1 MRQSIR
7 KGRTIKTAAELP
19 ASAAYYN
26 EMTENLN
33 AVKYYEFTR
42 FYDKDFKVIEDA
54 QISYS
59 AVLKGLSRIAEEQQK
74 DTDAFL
80 SAYKLEDLYNGF
92 YKVIETE
99 GTLKGLS
106 SACNS
111 LVKGRKF

>member
-7 KGRTIKTAAELP
+7 KGRIIKTAAELP
-19 ASAAYYN
+19 ANAAYYN
-26 EMTENLN
+26 EMTENIN

-42 FYDKDFKVIEDA
+42 LYDQDFKAIEDA
-54 QISYS
+54 QIAYS
-59 AVLKGLSRIAEEQQK
+59 AILEGLPRIAEAQQK

-80 SAYKLEDLYNGF
+80 SAYKLEDLHNGF

-99 GTLKGLS
+99 GTLKGLI

-111 LVKGRKF
+111 LVKGKMF